1 VTPVSGPE
9 DRPHAQATSS
19 DWDDDDVDGFDDFPE
34 TELDEDD
41 YDEFVAREFDPDGA
55 LKGEPRVAWVIGLAI
70 VLLLAVSFFLF
81 L

>member
-1 VTPVSGPE
+1 MTRVPGSEDSPLLQVASGGWDEE
-9 DRPHAQATSS
+9 DI
-19 DWDDDDVDGFDDFPE
+19 DGFDDFPE
-34 TELDEDD
+34 TELDDED

-70 VLLLAVSFFLF
+70 VLLLAVAFFLF